1 MKKRIL
7 KRAACVVILTGIV
20 IGAIYGWKYYENE
33 QRKKQNAYFTEDRLT
48 ANEMWIMV
56 NLYHVKSTPVYPWEM
71 DEDKWPDYSYYTI
84 EPTEDTEKVATV
96 LSYDLANELYSTE
109 QEAIDLFKE
118 YGFSKKNF
126 MTAEWIMDNPKK
138 AVKIMRL
145 ISDSRWYINEEKNV
159 YPAYEKLTG
168 ETEDMSESTEDTV
181 SNEDESEK

>member
-33 QRKKQNAYFTEDRLT
+33 QRKKQPAYFTEKKIT
-48 ANEMWIMV
+48 AYEMGIMV
-56 NLYHVKSTPVYPWEM
+56 DYYHVQSTPNFPWEM

-96 LSYDLANELYSTE
+96 LSYELANELYSTE

-138 AVKIMRL
+138 ATSPTIGIYPIALL
-145 ISDSRWYINEEKNV
+145 IPV
-159 YPAYEKLTG
+159 FPAFFA
-168 ETEDMSESTEDTV
+168 
-181 SNEDESEK
+181 

>member
-33 QRKKQNAYFTEDRLT
+33 QRKKQPAYFTDKKIT
-48 ANEMWIMV
+48 AYEMGIV
-56 NLYHVKSTPVYPWEM
+56 VDYYHVKSTPCFPWDM
-71 DEDKWPDYSYYTI
+71 DEDKWPDYSYYKL
-84 EPTEDTEKVATV
+84 ESTEGTEKVATV
-96 LSYDLANELYSTE
+96 LSYELANELYSTE

-126 MTAEWIMDNPKK
+126 MTADWIMDNPKK

-168 ETEDMSESTEDTV
+168 ETEDMSESTEDTA
-181 SNEDESEK
+181 SNEVESKE

>member
-1 MKKRIL
+1 MRKNIL
-7 KRAACVVILTGIV
+7 KRVVCIVILAGLV
-20 IGAIYGWKYYENE
+20 IGAIWGWRYYEDQ
-33 QRKKQNAYFTEDRLT
+33 QRKKQDAYFTKNKLSVS
-48 ANEMWIMV
+48 EMNVMV
-56 NLYHVKSTPVYPWEM
+56 FFYHVKSNPEWMWDDP
-71 DEDKWPDYSYYTI
+71 DKDKWPDYSNYTI

-96 LSYDLANELYSTE
+96 LSYELANELYSTE

-168 ETEDMSESTEDTV
+168 ETEDMSESTED
-181 SNEDESEK
+181 SPPNNL